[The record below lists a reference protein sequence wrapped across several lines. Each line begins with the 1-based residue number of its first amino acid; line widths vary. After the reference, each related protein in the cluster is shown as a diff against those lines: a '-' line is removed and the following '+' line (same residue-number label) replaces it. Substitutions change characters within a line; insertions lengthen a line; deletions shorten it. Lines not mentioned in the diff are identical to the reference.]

1 MRVSAGQPRLTG
13 ILGLVASAAS
23 VGGVA
28 AGPPEVGLVARCA
41 DAVAVVAVAGATVGA
56 LAAGVVT
63 VGLFGCGCCG
73 GAVDVDVD
81 VDVVQLGNVTN
92 NMDNVRLGSWRLNI
106 SLMTFKHGQC
116 LVAAF
121 HTFSFAAV
129 TNREHH
135 RG

>member
-28 AGPPEVGLVARCA
+28 AGPPEAGLVGRCA
-41 DAVAVVAVAGATVGA
+41 EAVAVAAVAGATVGA
-56 LAAGVVT
+56 LAAGVGT

-73 GAVDVDVD
+73 GAVHVDVD
-81 VDVVQLGNVTN
+81 VAQLCNVTSS
-92 NMDNVRLGSWRLNI
+92 MPKVRLGSWRLNI

-116 LVAAF
+116 LAAPF
-121 HTFSFAAV
+121 HTFSCATF
-129 TNREHH
+129 TDREHH